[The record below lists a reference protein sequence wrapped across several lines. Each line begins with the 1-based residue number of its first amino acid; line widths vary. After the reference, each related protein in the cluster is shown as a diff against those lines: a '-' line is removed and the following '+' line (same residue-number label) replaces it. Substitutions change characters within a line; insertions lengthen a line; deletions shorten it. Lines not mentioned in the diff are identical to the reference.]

1 MSELEIAELIMGE
14 DMLFLEKFTPLANFS
29 LPPVVTAYRDRS
41 HLWETSTEQPVL
53 VKK

>member
-29 LPPVVTAYRDRS
+29 LPPVVTAYRDKS
-41 HLWETSTEQPVL
+41 HLWETSTEQPIL
-53 VKK
+53 AKK